1 MTTITIDKE
10 IKLTKT
16 HFKDLEE
23 FQLHILQIQEQSELS
38 TQHKSI
44 LDSRLVEADKNPSG
58 FINLDELKSSILRK

>member
-10 IKLTKT
+10 IKLAKT

-44 LDSRLVEADKNPSG
+44 LDARLVEADKNTDG
-58 FINLDELKSSILRK
+58 YINLDELKSSIRRK

>member
-10 IKLTKT
+10 IKLAKT

-44 LDSRLVEADKNPSG
+44 LDTRILEAEKNPND
-58 FINLDELKSSILRK
+58 FINMEELKSSIRRK